1 MSIRRPAF
9 PFTAIVGQDQL
20 KTALILNAVNPQ
32 IGGVLI
38 RGQKGTGKSLAV
50 RALAEVLPE
59 IEIVPSHPFNCN
71 PKDPTAMCEKCSA
84 SYEKGERLPSQR
96 RRMRVVTL
104 PIGSTEDRVIGSLD
118 IERAIK
124 EGIRSIQPG
133 ILAEANQNILYID
146 EVNLLPDHIIDDIL
160 DAAASGWNVV
170 EREAVSVAHPSRFI
184 LIGTMNPEEGELR
197 PQLLDRFALHV
208 DVVGIFDQK
217 QRVQIIERN
226 LQFVEDAESFSAK
239 YLEQQEEL
247 RKRII
252 NARELLPK
260 VTVSKE
266 ILEAIAQAMIQLQVD
281 GHRPD
286 IVTTASAKALAAF
299 NGRSKVLTQDVIAVA
314 DMAQG
319 HRTRR
324 GGAEEPATPEEIK
337 SVFEKSFGPG
347 MLAQQKSVDE
357 A

>member
-1 MSIRRPAF
+1 MSIHRSTF

-20 KTALILNAVNPQ
+20 KTALVLNAVNPR

-59 IEIVPSHPFNCN
+59 IEVVPDHPFNCS
-71 PKDPTAMCEKCSA
+71 PSDPTTMCEECLGR
-84 SYEKGERLPSQR
+84 YERGENILAQKRK
-96 RRMRVVTL
+96 MRVVTL

-124 EGIRSIQPG
+124 EGVRSIQPG
-133 ILAEANQNILYID
+133 VLAEANQNILYID
-146 EVNLLPDHIIDDIL
+146 EVNLLPDHIVDDIL

-170 EREAVSVAHPSRFI
+170 EREAVSMAHPSRFI

-217 QRVQIIERN
+217 QRVEIVEKN
-226 LQFVEDAESFSAK
+226 LQFGEDPENFSKK
-239 YLEQQEEL
+239 YREQQEEL
-247 RKRII
+247 SRRII
-252 NARELLPK
+252 KARELLPK
-260 VTVSKE
+260 VTLSSK
-266 ILEAIAQAMIQLQVD
+266 LLQGIAQAMIQLQVD

-286 IVTTASAKALAAF
+286 IVTAASAKALAAF
-299 NGRSKVLTQDVIAVA
+299 NGRTEVLPQDVLTVA
-314 DMAQG
+314 EMAQG

-324 GGAEEPATPEEIK
+324 GGAEEPATSEEIK
-337 SVFEKSFGPG
+337 SAFTKVLGPEI
-347 MLAQQKSVDE
+347 LA
-357 A
+357 